1 MVIKMKEENIFDV
14 EEIKKILLNAKHA
27 VFFGGAGVS
36 TDSGIPDFR
45 GKGGLYDTDDDG
57 EGDSREYY
65 LSRECLVH
73 EPEKFFDFFRNNM
86 IFDSFEP
93 NGAHTALAELERR
106 GIIKAVITQNI
117 DGLHQ
122 RAGSERVIEL
132 HGASDR
138 SYCTR
143 CGKVYTNEII
153 SESNGIPHCKVCRFL
168 VRPDVTLYGEAL
180 DGFNYADAQDE
191 ISNADVLVV
200 GGSSLVV
207 HPAASLIDA
216 FEGEHL
222 IIVNYSPTPYDS
234 LAEYVIRDSLSEVL
248 TFLAEEE

>member
-1 MVIKMKEENIFDV
+1 
-14 EEIKKILLNAKHA
+14 
-27 VFFGGAGVS
+27 
-36 TDSGIPDFR
+36 
-45 GKGGLYDTDDDG
+45 
-57 EGDSREYY
+57 
-65 LSRECLVH
+65 
-73 EPEKFFDFFRNNM
+73 M

-153 SESNGIPHCKVCRFL
+153 SESSGIW
-168 VRPDVTLYGEAL
+168 
-180 DGFNYADAQDE
+180 
-191 ISNADVLVV
+191 
-200 GGSSLVV
+200 
-207 HPAASLIDA
+207 
-216 FEGEHL
+216 
-222 IIVNYSPTPYDS
+222 
-234 LAEYVIRDSLSEVL
+234 
-248 TFLAEEE
+248 